1 MAGITTAQLED
12 FAPRPGPMGF
22 PNGIDANDTIITVS
36 DDALDE
42 VKNFRLKFTLTW
54 FY

>member
-22 PNGIDANDTIITVS
+22 PNDIDSNDAIITV
-36 DDALDE
+36 LDE
-42 VKNFRLKFTLTW
+42 VKNFG
-54 FY
+54 